1 MYPALVSL
9 LLGAFAIGTTEFVAA
24 GLLPAIA
31 ADLGVSIPDA
41 GFLVTGY
48 ALSVAIAGPI
58 MVVAVGRLPRK
69 PALIGVMALFVAGHV
84 LAALAPSFGVLLAAR
99 ALAAAAHGTFFGLAL
114 LVASAIAPPG
124 RRGMAIAIVIGG
136 INVANVVGVPAGTAV
151 GTAFGW
157 RAAFWMVGG
166 LAAVAALAMAAFLPR
181 VPGRG
186 GGGGGGGGGAIG
198 AQVRVLGNPQVFTSY
213 LLIILAMAAFWSL
226 GTFIVPYLG
235 EVAGVGEDVVPLVLL
250 GFGVLGTVGI
260 VAGGRW
266 ADRYPITSITLTYP
280 VAALALVVAWVVTA
294 QAWLWG
300 AVAIGVVLAMSSIS
314 AVALQNR
321 ILTGAAKAPELAS
334 GLISAIY
341 NVGIAAGAGLGS
353 ALLAHGMPVG
363 RLPLVGALLLGAGAL
378 LAVVATRG
386 EARLS
391 RSSPAA

>member
-31 ADLGVSIPDA
+31 ADLDVSIPDA

-48 ALSVAIAGPI
+48 ALSVAVGGPLL
-58 MVVAVGRLPRK
+58 VVALGRLPRK
-69 PALIGVMALFVAGHV
+69 VALLGVMALFIAGHV
-84 LAALAPSFGVLLAAR
+84 ISALAPSFGALLLGR
-99 ALAAAAHGTFFGLAL
+99 AVAAAAHGAFFGLAL

-136 INVANVVGVPAGTAV
+136 INIANVVGVPAGTAV
-151 GTAFGW
+151 GMAFGW
-157 RAAFWMVGG
+157 RAAFWMVGL
-166 LAAVAALAMAAFLPR
+166 LAAVAAGAMAVFLPR

-186 GGGGGGGGGAIG
+186 RGGGGAIG
-198 AQVRVLGNPQVFTSY
+198 AQVLALCNGRVITSY
-213 LLIILAMAAFWSL
+213 LLIILAMSAFWSL

-250 GFGVLGTVGI
+250 GLGVFGTLGI
-260 VAGGRW
+260 VAGGRY
-266 ADRYPITSITLTYP
+266 ADRYPIASITLAYP
-280 VAALALVVAWVVTA
+280 LAAAALTVTWLVTAGAWLVGAAGIGLVV
-294 QAWLWG
+294 G
-300 AVAIGVVLAMSSIS
+300 ATSVS

-321 ILTGAAKAPELAS
+321 ILNGAARAPELAS

-353 ALLAHGMPVG
+353 ALLARGMPVG
-363 RLPLVGALLLGAGAL
+363 HLPLVGALLLAAGSVLAL
-378 LAVVATRG
+378 VATRG
-386 EARLS
+386 EAWIS
-391 RSSPAA
+391 RSSPVA